1 MSFSLVIYL
10 EDTEGSACSWD
21 LSLSYLSST
30 PPPPRGSV
38 KEVPFGIQADC
49 ADCQLTVSLLATP
62 QLQFTPQVPLV
73 FSDLIVVI
81 TASSSW
87 TPAMDSAP
95 CRYAML
101 SVNPNENLVKILLLF
116 PVFRWGNWDPGGEGK
131 LARVTQRGSSRA
143 LIKHQ
148 NLCLCVWLRLI
159 KTNPGNH

>member
-10 EDTEGSACSWD
+10 EDTEGSACPAGT
-21 LSLSYLSST
+21 YLSPTSVVLLH
-30 PPPPRGSV
+30 PPGSV

-62 QLQFTPQVPLV
+62 APVPPQVPLV

-81 TASSSW
+81 TASSSQ

-116 PVFRWGNWDPGGEGK
+116 PFFR
-131 LARVTQRGSSRA
+131 
-143 LIKHQ
+143 
-148 NLCLCVWLRLI
+148 
-159 KTNPGNH
+159 